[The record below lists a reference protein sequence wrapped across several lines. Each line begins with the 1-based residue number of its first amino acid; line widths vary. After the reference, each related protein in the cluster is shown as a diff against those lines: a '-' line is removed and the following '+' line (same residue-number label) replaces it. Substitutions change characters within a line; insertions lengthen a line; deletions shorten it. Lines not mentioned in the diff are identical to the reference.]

1 MLSFR
6 LSREARRG
14 MEHIPEPGRRLNVLT
29 KAERRRGMF
38 ARFDNLQP
46 VRDEPDVLGPG
57 AHENT
62 SAEIPV

>member
-1 MLSFR
+1 
-6 LSREARRG
+6 